1 MQWPFRGHQ
10 PKMRPDGVRPGGP
23 KRREYLDDFKRGED
37 GEYHYDGAY
46 ISYTGALPRKQF
58 LRHMW
63 AATGGAAALL
73 LAAGCM
79 PGQTAGQPFYA
90 ALPLVAALILA
101 GVNVYTLARMTK
113 AGDPMRLYLCEQT
126 VCRLPGLEIAAA
138 ILAGLGTVGHIVW
151 LLQGESRF
159 TVWSALYLAAVALA
173 AAGFGVSFAQMRQAQ
188 FDTE

>member
-73 LAAGCM
+73 LAAGCT

>member
-138 ILAGLGTVGHIVW
+138 VLAGLSMAGHAVW
-151 LLQGESRF
+151 LIRSGSRI
-159 TVWSALYLAAVALA
+159 TAWGALYLAAAALA
-173 AAGFGVSFAQMRQAQ
+173 AAGFGLSFAQMRRAK
-188 FDTE
+188 FDTK